1 MLHCENVSHS
11 FGRREAPERAL
22 DSVSFACARGEACA
36 LIGPSGSGKTTLLC
50 ILGCLLRP
58 TVGDVFLEGAHV
70 AHRSQRVLTE
80 IRRRRIGFVFQ
91 HAQLIPFLGADENC
105 RIVGRN
111 AGLDQAEVDGRLDA
125 LFERLGIGRI
135 RSKKPDEL
143 SGGERQRVAIARA
156 LVHQPAVVLADE
168 PTAALDWNNGRAV
181 VELLIERAKEQNA
194 VLITVTHDPRLVPYF
209 DRVLRID
216 SGKLSEA

>member
-1 MLHCENVSHS
+1 MLRCEDVSHS
-11 FGRREAPERAL
+11 FGKRETPEQVL
-22 DSVSFACARGEACA
+22 DKVSFSCERGEACA

-58 TVGDVFLEGAHV
+58 TNGDVFLEDSRV
-70 AHRSQRVLTE
+70 EHRIPRVLTE
-80 IRRRRIGFVFQ
+80 IRRQHIGFVFQ
-91 HAQLIPFLGADENC
+91 HAQLIPFLNADQNC

-111 AGLDQAEVDGRLDA
+111 AGLDPSEVDGRLDA
-125 LFERLGIGRI
+125 LFERLGIARV

-181 VELLIERAKEQNA
+181 VELLIERAKEQKA

-209 DRVLRID
+209 DRVLHID